1 MTPRILIAGVGN
13 IFAGDDAFGVEVI
26 RELARHPLPETVLV
40 KDFGIRSYDLAYAL
54 MDGYSVTILVDAA
67 SRGHAPG
74 TVYLIEPDV
83 EAIEGE
89 ASVDAHSMNP
99 VAVLQLVRALGGSLG
114 RLYVVGCEPEVLESE
129 EIGLSPNVSAA
140 VPQAVQMIESLVH
153 RLINEKVSP
162 AFPL

>member
-26 RELARHPLPETVLV
+26 REMARHPLPETVLV

-54 MDGYSVTILVDAA
+54 MDGYSATILVDAA
-67 SRGHAPG
+67 SRGHPPG

-153 RLINEKVSP
+153 RLIHEKVSP